1 MRKGEIRM
9 PTNRADDKLFVEAWQ
24 SFNEE
29 VPSDQAAAD
38 YLYESLVIYN
48 KIACACDQ
56 PKIIHKPGDRFYSC
70 QNCKKV
76 SWVTSGTLFAGVVK
90 LRAWLG
96 LVWLKER
103 GVTISAVRFSRLFE
117 IAQSTALNIQKR
129 LGMVLETHLDNSTS
143 VIPAQMLSQIII
155 KRSKETPAQAHPRA
169 EFVASADPISEFHS
183 FYQWFNDNSEQELA
197 DVVSAYLQSCDSM
210 VASSLTV
217 AAVCAAI
224 RGAITYIR
232 FNFHGVS
239 RKCLQLYL
247 ASFWCHVDRVRWSHG
262 AILLACL
269 EHPPIRYK
277 AIVEYVSPRAVRIF
291 TLPA

>member
-1 MRKGEIRM
+1 M
-9 PTNRADDKLFVEAWQ
+9 PTNNDDDNLFVEAWQ
-24 SFNEE
+24 SFNDE
-29 VPSDQAAAD
+29 VPSEQAAAD
-38 YLYESLVIYN
+38 YLFDSLVIYN
-48 KIACACDQ
+48 KIACACNQ
-56 PKIIHKPGDRFYSC
+56 PQIIHKPGDRFYSC

-103 GVTISAVRFSRLFE
+103 GIAISAVRFSRLVE

-129 LGMVLETHLDNSTS
+129 LGMVLETHLDDSTPI
-143 VIPAQMLSQIII
+143 VPAQFLSQIII
-155 KRSKETPAQAHPRA
+155 KRSKETPAQAHPRG
-169 EFVASADPISEFHS
+169 EFEESSEEFS
-183 FYQWFNDNSEQELA
+183 QLLDFDQWLNDTSEPQLA
-197 DVVSAYLQSCDSM
+197 DLVATYLHNRDSM

-217 AAVCAAI
+217 AAICAAI

-262 AILLACL
+262 TVLLACL

-277 AIVEYVSPRAVRIF
+277 AIVEYMSPPSVRIF
-291 TLPA
+291 ALPT